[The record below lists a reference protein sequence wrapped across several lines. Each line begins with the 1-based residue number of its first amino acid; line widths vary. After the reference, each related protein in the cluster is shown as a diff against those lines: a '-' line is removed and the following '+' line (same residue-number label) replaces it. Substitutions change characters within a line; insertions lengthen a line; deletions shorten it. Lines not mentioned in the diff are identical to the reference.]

1 MIQLILAAIIILPAI
16 ANAAI
21 LDVHS
26 GESIQAA
33 VTAASASDTVL
44 IHEGEYVETV
54 VPYGKSLTI
63 GSEFLM
69 DGDTA
74 HIASTIL
81 QPDLARPD
89 TGSCIVY
96 AYGESL
102 TSRLVG
108 LRLRNG
114 IGTRLEPLDWPS
126 GSYGG
131 AVLIS
136 GPSAASIEWCIIE
149 NSTSTNGGGIAVF
162 GTSDS
167 DSARARIEDS
177 VIRDCFAEYG
187 GGGGFVRTSSITLI
201 NCELRGNG
209 CQNWA
214 AGMHVT
220 SSAACFE
227 RIRFVE
233 NYGALGGM
241 FLGWSNGLID
251 SCVFDGNGNDQS
263 FANHPAH
270 LELVYDDVRV
280 SNNVFRANTGNH
292 KAIFVSDMEL
302 QFFGNTIEENVSTIW
317 SGPLYLERVTG
328 QIAYNSFLNNTCL
341 GGAILV
347 NMSNDV
353 MIHHNIFSGNQS
365 IDPAYG
371 SVLCVNYSPMYI
383 ADNLI
388 AGNFGIA
395 VTTATPN
402 WSVPLAD
409 NWWGDAS
416 GPYDPVR
423 NPSGQGDTLVQSAIQ
438 FEPWL
443 TTPPDTTQA
452 ARERT
457 RGLASTWELLDSYPN
472 PFNSTLQI
480 RIAGL
485 TDSDFMVTL
494 CDLLGREVDTV
505 YRGVLT
511 SPTVTYKPPQGVASG
526 VYFVRAT
533 DGKSLRTRKVVL
545 LK

>member
-1 MIQLILAAIIILPAI
+1 MILPAM
-16 ANAAI
+16 ATAAI
-21 LDVHS
+21 FEVHP
-26 GESIQAA
+26 GESIQSA

-44 IHEGEYVETV
+44 IHEGEYFETV
-54 VPYGKSLTI
+54 VPYGKNLTI
-63 GSEFLM
+63 GSEFLT
-69 DGDTA
+69 DEDTA
-74 HIASTIL
+74 HISNTIL
-81 QPDLARPD
+81 HPDLVRPD
-89 TGSCIVY
+89 TGSCVVY

-102 TSRLVG
+102 SSRLVG

-114 IGTRLEPLDWPS
+114 IGTWLEPMDWSS

-131 AVLIS
+131 AVLIRGS
-136 GPSAASIEWCIIE
+136 TAASIEWCVIE
-149 NSTSTNGGGIAVF
+149 NSTSANGGGIAVF

-167 DSARARIEDS
+167 DSARARFDKS
-177 VIRDCFAEYG
+177 VIRDCFAEYC
-187 GGGGFVRTSSITLI
+187 GGGGFVRTSSITLV
-201 NCELRGNG
+201 NCELRSNG
-209 CQNWA
+209 CQDWA

-227 RIRFVE
+227 KIRFVE

-251 SCVFDGNGNDQS
+251 SCFFDGNGNDQS

-280 SNNVFRANTGNH
+280 SNNVFRANIGNH

-302 QFFGNTIEENVSTIW
+302 HFFGNTIEDNVSTIW

-328 QIAYNSFLNNTCL
+328 QIAYNRFLNNTCL

-347 NMSNDV
+347 NMSSDV
-353 MIHHNIFSGNQS
+353 MIHHNVFSGNQS
-365 IDPAYG
+365 TDPAYA
-371 SVLCVNYSPMYI
+371 SVLCVNYSPLYI
-383 ADNLI
+383 TDNFI
-388 AGNFGIA
+388 AGNSGAA
-395 VTTATPN
+395 VTTVTPN
-402 WSVPLAD
+402 WTVSLAD

-423 NPSGQGDTLVQSAIQ
+423 NPLGQGDTLTQSAIQ

-457 RGLASTWELLDSYPN
+457 RELTSTWELLDSYPN

-485 TDSDFMVTL
+485 IGSDFRITL

-533 DGKSLRTRKVVL
+533 DGKSLQTRKVVL